1 MPGAGDIP
9 LVQYL
14 FRNQK
19 KLSQKKTVLILL
31 TPRKAGLN
39 YQDGTPKAAA
49 EKTDNS
55 RVAQLERST
64 DWMRPAPNLRAFV
77 KHLGKYKFFNQY
89 RKGDMKLE
97 NWAGESDIGDAIR
110 RTLEYFYIYYDIEK
124 SDKSEL

>member
-1 MPGAGDIP
+1 M
-9 LVQYL
+9 
-14 FRNQK
+14 
-19 KLSQKKTVLILL
+19 
-31 TPRKAGLN
+31 
-39 YQDGTPKAAA
+39 PKAAA

-77 KHLGKYKFFNQY
+77 KHLGKYEFFNQY